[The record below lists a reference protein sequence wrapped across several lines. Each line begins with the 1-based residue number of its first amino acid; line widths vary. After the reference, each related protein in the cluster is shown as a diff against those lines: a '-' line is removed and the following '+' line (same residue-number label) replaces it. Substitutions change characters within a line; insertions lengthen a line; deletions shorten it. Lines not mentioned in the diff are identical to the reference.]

1 MVRDRLAGLGAIRA
15 TVDAAS
21 APTDP
26 SATWKRSYGG
36 GELLQVAC
44 PLCGCGAGSDIAHE
58 FGIVIA
64 RCRACGVVFTRTP
77 LPDSQRHYAV
87 ARSVIEEK
95 YARIL
100 SREADH
106 PRTANYHEHLAL
118 LEGLTAGRS
127 LLDVGAHCG
136 FFLDVARSRGWRT
149 TGVEPSPVTSALAQE
164 RFGLDVHCGTLDDLP
179 LPAASFHVV
188 TLVDVFEH
196 MPDPRRTLEQI
207 GRLLCFGGRLFIK
220 VPNVRYVIAK
230 YRLLRR
236 SRLVDDA
243 FDAREHLVH
252 YSIAT
257 LGRLLRMTGFEIEE
271 TSVSSPINSG
281 ASWQR
286 AIRAAGPALA
296 RRLPHGVASPLATDI
311 SVVARSW
318 RTADRTAPFS

>member
-1 MVRDRLAGLGAIRA
+1 VRERVALVAIRA
-15 TVDAAS
+15 TVDIAY
-21 APTDP
+21 APAEP
-26 SATWKRSYGG
+26 RATWKRSYGAD
-36 GELLQVAC
+36 ELLRVAC
-44 PLCGCGAGSDIAHE
+44 PVCGCGAGSDIAHE
-58 FGIVIA
+58 FGIAIA

-77 LPDSQRHYAV
+77 LPGSQRHYGV
-87 ARSVIEEK
+87 ARSVVEEK
-95 YARIL
+95 YGRIL

-118 LEGLTAGRS
+118 LEGLTAGRE

-149 TGVEPSPVTSALAQE
+149 TGVEPSPVTSALARE
-164 RFGLDVHCGTLDDLP
+164 RFGLEVHRGTLDEVA

-196 MPDPRRTLEQI
+196 MPEPRRTLEQI

-220 VPNVRYVIAK
+220 VPNVRYVLAK

-257 LGRLLRMTGFEIEE
+257 LGRVLRMTGFEIEQA
-271 TSVSSPINSG
+271 SVPRPIDSG
-281 ASWQR
+281 ASWKR
-286 AIRAAGPALA
+286 AIRTAGPALA
-296 RRLPHGVASPLATDI
+296 RRLPHGVASPLATDL

-318 RTADRTAPFS
+318 RAADHTSPSP